1 MDLLPAIRK
10 KYPRP
15 FLLRKAL
22 VEAGYPVD
30 KSTVARWYQG
40 KPWVSA
46 ATPFLKNLIDSAE
59 GRRPHQEE

>member
-1 MDLLPAIRK
+1 MEPLDTLRS

-22 VEAGYPVD
+22 EDAGYPA
-30 KSTVARWYQG
+30 SSATVCRWYQG

-46 ATPFLKNLIDSAE
+46 ATPFLQRLA
-59 GRRPHQEE
+59 GQ